1 MKRKSDAFTQVVVG
15 VFMLTVLL
23 LLGYFTIV
31 ISGVDLLTGREK
43 ICLTVAFDQV
53 GGLKDHDNV
62 MYRGT
67 KVGTVSRVAV
77 TPTNLIVTAM
87 VDANVTMRERCR
99 VSVCSLSMLGGN
111 YLQLEEGVGE
121 PLDLTAVQL
130 RGESPTDWLA
140 DVSKTMSNIRELTD
154 RLELGGIVT
163 NLEAASAAARAV
175 VERIERGEGLVGRLI
190 ASDDT
195 IYEDFRTT
203 VTNVREIA
211 SRLNHSKLYEDLEAT
226 IANARALTGSFDGR
240 KLSADLDAAIADF
253 RKVCASLSSTAG
265 DVNLKGTVAKAEELM
280 DNLNAVASR
289 LRNGEG
295 TLGRLTSDD
304 AMYREVNALIRD
316 VRQIIDNYRDTTPI
330 STFTSLAVGA
340 F

>member
-1 MKRKSDAFTQVVVG
+1 MKRKSDAFTQVIVG

-43 ICLTVAFDQV
+43 VRLTIAFDHV

-62 MYRGT
+62 MYRGA
-67 KVGTVSRVAV
+67 KVGTVDHVAV
-77 TPTNLIVTAM
+77 TPTNLVVTAM

-140 DVSKTMSNIRELTD
+140 DVSKTMSNIRDLTE

-175 VERIERGEGLVGRLI
+175 VERVERGEGLVGKLTS
-190 ASDDT
+190 ANDSLYDDFQT
-195 IYEDFRTT
+195 V
-203 VTNVREIA
+203 VTNVREI
-211 SRLNHSKLYEDLEAT
+211 STRLNRDKLYEDLEAT